1 MIWQISWDIIL
12 LVNKDNPQ
20 QTFPVVV
27 VGEKQEVQSTA
38 SQPQRKYEIKQSEL
52 NLIHVVMLFVFLLLI
67 LL

>member
-1 MIWQISWDIIL
+1 MIWQISWNIIL
-12 LVNKDNPQ
+12 LVNKENPQ

-27 VGEKQEVQSTA
+27 VGEKQEVQSTV
-38 SQPQRKYEIKQSEL
+38 SQLQRKYEIKQSEF